1 MRTHV
6 HGNRSG
12 VGADRQTA
20 SMTDE
25 PKRPEARLTGDE
37 GTQLNGFLDFH
48 RATVVW
54 KSAGLTDEQARRAH
68 VPSELTTIGGLVG
81 HLTLN
86 EEYWFGVILDGRED
100 NWKEALEKDRDAEFR
115 RALDTPLTKVIDEY
129 EAQCQVS
136 RDILAKLDLD
146 AEVPFKDDRKVSVRW
161 VVLHMIEETAR
172 HVGHLDLLRELTDGA
187 TGE

>member
-1 MRTHV
+1 MPE
-6 HGNRSG
+6 
-12 VGADRQTA
+12 
-20 SMTDE
+20 E
-25 PKRPEARLTGDE
+25 PKRPEPPLTGDE
-37 GTQLNGFLDFH
+37 RTQLNGFLDFH
-48 RATVVW
+48 RATVLW

-81 HLTLN
+81 HLTLV
-86 EEYWFGVILDGRED
+86 EDYWFGVILDGRED
-100 NWKEALEKDRDAEFR
+100 TWKEALGKDRDADFR
-115 RALDTPLTKVIDEY
+115 QTLTTPLTKVIDEY
-129 EAQCQVS
+129 AAQCQVS

-146 AEVPFKDDRKVSVRW
+146 AEVPFKEARTVSVRW

>member
-1 MRTHV
+1 
-6 HGNRSG
+6 
-12 VGADRQTA
+12 
-20 SMTDE
+20 
-25 PKRPEARLTGDE
+25 
-37 GTQLNGFLDFH
+37 
-48 RATVVW
+48 
-54 KSAGLTDEQARRAH
+54 
-68 VPSELTTIGGLVG
+68 
-81 HLTLN
+81 
-86 EEYWFGVILDGRED
+86 VILDGRED
-100 NWKEALEKDRDAEFR
+100 SWKEALEKDRDAEFR